1 MPSDF
6 VHLHLHSDY
15 SLLDGMCRLHQAVA
29 KAVELGMPAL
39 ALTDHG
45 NMYGSAL
52 FYKLAESAGI
62 KPIIGMEAYMAKG
75 SRTDRSSR
83 QAMSEASHIVLLAKN
98 YTGYKN
104 LVKLSTIGFLEGF
117 YYKPRIDR
125 EVLAEYSEGLVCLSA
140 CIKGEVCRAI
150 LNSDDAGARTILQSY
165 LDIFGR
171 GNLFL
176 EVQDHGIPD
185 QRKANRGLFQLGQ
198 TLDIPL
204 VATNDVHY
212 LEQSD
217 YEAHDILLC
226 VQTNHE
232 VNDPNRLRFGSDQLF
247 FKSPLQMKEL
257 FKEIPQA
264 LTNTLQVAS
273 LCDLTFP
280 QGELHLPTFP
290 VPEGYS
296 AEEYLRKEVQ
306 EGAIGRYRE
315 PSAEV
320 KERLEYELA
329 VIERL
334 NFVGYFLI
342 VADIVIYA
350 RSQGIPVGPGRG
362 SAAASL
368 VGYCLSITDVDP
380 LEYGLI
386 FERFLNPDRV
396 SMPDYDID
404 FADTGRG
411 EIVRYITGKYG
422 EDSVSQIAAFS
433 VLKARAV
440 VRDVGRA
447 LNLPYNTVDRIAKLI
462 PAYPPVSV
470 EEAIESIPEIK
481 ALYTEDREIHRLL
494 NLGKKLEGITRH
506 ASVHAAGVVIAPGKL
521 SDYVPLMKTNKD
533 EVATQFDKDMVE
545 KFGLLKMDILGLT
558 TLSLI
563 EQAVKMVEENH
574 GVKLDIAK
582 LPLDDKATY
591 KLLGSGEC
599 DGVFQLESSGMKD
612 LCLRVAPES
621 FRELIPIVGLFRP
634 GPLGSGMT
642 EAFIKRKHGKE
653 KVTYLHPLLETILG
667 ETFGVIVY
675 QEQVM
680 QIVSQLGGF
689 TMAQADLM
697 RKVISKKDSPPELVD
712 EQRKA
717 FVKGAE
723 TKGISADTAGKIF
736 DQIAPFA
743 QYGFNKPHTTCY
755 ALLAYQT
762 AYLKANYPLEFM
774 SALLTVEAG
783 NSDKVAAYVEECR
796 RMGIEILPPDVNASR
811 AHFTTEEG
819 AIRFGLSAIKNVGGG
834 AIDSIVAERTER
846 GNFQSLAD
854 FATRVDVR
862 QCNRRVVESLIKGGA
877 FDSLGFGRRRLFEAI
892 DRALEL
898 GAKSTAN
905 RNSLQLSLLGG
916 QEDSYLPDILDD
928 YPEWSDEEML
938 AHEKE
943 MLGFY
948 LSSHPLK
955 QHQQALSEL
964 RSVSLAR
971 ISEYTNGSIL
981 VIAGLIIDMRQIQD
995 RRGRD
1000 MAFITLED
1008 QSGQLEVIAFADSF
1022 ARSEFFLFKGT
1033 VVVVQ
1038 GKLQSGEQGTKLI
1051 AENIYPLE
1059 EAPLKLAKSLHIR
1072 VPRRMITDEGL
1083 MRELY
1088 ETIARNSKVEGC
1100 LVYLHLPEGEGEE
1113 ETVARLSMRMR
1124 LKPSAELME
1133 QINTLL
1139 GDEGKTLV
1147 WTEVEE

>member
-1 MPSDF
+1 
-6 VHLHLHSDY
+6 
-15 SLLDGMCRLHQAVA
+15 
-29 KAVELGMPAL
+29 
-39 ALTDHG
+39 
-45 NMYGSAL
+45 
-52 FYKLAESAGI
+52 
-62 KPIIGMEAYMAKG
+62 
-75 SRTDRSSR
+75 
-83 QAMSEASHIVLLAKN
+83 
-98 YTGYKN
+98 
-104 LVKLSTIGFLEGF
+104 
-117 YYKPRIDR
+117 
-125 EVLAEYSEGLVCLSA
+125 
-140 CIKGEVCRAI
+140 
-150 LNSDDAGARTILQSY
+150 
-165 LDIFGR
+165 
-171 GNLFL
+171 
-176 EVQDHGIPD
+176 
-185 QRKANRGLFQLGQ
+185 
-198 TLDIPL
+198 
-204 VATNDVHY
+204 
-212 LEQSD
+212 
-217 YEAHDILLC
+217 
-226 VQTNHE
+226 
-232 VNDPNRLRFGSDQLF
+232 
-247 FKSPLQMKEL
+247 
-257 FKEIPQA
+257 
-264 LTNTLQVAS
+264 
-273 LCDLTFP
+273 
-280 QGELHLPTFP
+280 
-290 VPEGYS
+290 
-296 AEEYLRKEVQ
+296 
-306 EGAIGRYRE
+306 
-315 PSAEV
+315 
-320 KERLEYELA
+320 
-329 VIERL
+329 
-334 NFVGYFLI
+334 
-342 VADIVIYA
+342 
-350 RSQGIPVGPGRG
+350 
-362 SAAASL
+362 
-368 VGYCLSITDVDP
+368 
-380 LEYGLI
+380 
-386 FERFLNPDRV
+386 
-396 SMPDYDID
+396 
-404 FADTGRG
+404 
-411 EIVRYITGKYG
+411 
-422 EDSVSQIAAFS
+422 
-433 VLKARAV
+433 
-440 VRDVGRA
+440 
-447 LNLPYNTVDRIAKLI
+447 
-462 PAYPPVSV
+462 
-470 EEAIESIPEIK
+470 
-481 ALYTEDREIHRLL
+481 
-494 NLGKKLEGITRH
+494 
-506 ASVHAAGVVIAPGKL
+506 
-521 SDYVPLMKTNKD
+521 
-533 EVATQFDKDMVE
+533 
-545 KFGLLKMDILGLT
+545 
-558 TLSLI
+558 
-563 EQAVKMVEENH
+563 
-574 GVKLDIAK
+574 
-582 LPLDDKATY
+582 
-591 KLLGSGEC
+591 
-599 DGVFQLESSGMKD
+599 
-612 LCLRVAPES
+612 
-621 FRELIPIVGLFRP
+621 
-634 GPLGSGMT
+634 MT

-697 RKVISKKDSPPELVD
+697 RKVISKKDSPPELV
-712 EQRKA
+712 EQQRKA

-723 TKGISADTAGKIF
+723 AKGIDANTAGKIF

-774 SALLTVEAG
+774 SSLLTVEAG

-819 AIRFGLSAIKNVGGG
+819 AIRFGLSGIKNVGGG

-971 ISEYTNGSIL
+971 ISEYANGSIL

-1083 MRELY
+1083 MGELH

-1133 QINTLL
+1133 QINALL